1 MTLKIAQLGQL
12 VLRQV
17 ATEVSAEE
25 IHSPAFQQLVDD
37 MLATLAH
44 AQGAGLAGPQVYQ
57 SKRLF
62 LAAVLP
68 PADPEAP
75 AGVEVFINP
84 KIVAASAEKAA
95 AWEGC
100 LSFVELLVLVPRALA
115 VRVEY
120 LTRHGEPRAMEV
132 QGFPA
137 RVIQHEFDHLDGIL
151 TLDRA
156 RSTKDIIKASEIDD
170 VGERED

>member
-1 MTLKIAQLGQL
+1 MALKIAQLGQP

-17 ATEVSAEE
+17 ATEVAAEE
-25 IHSPAFQQLVDD
+25 IHSPAFQHLVDD
-37 MLATLAH
+37 MLATLAQ

-68 PADPEAP
+68 PAEPDGP
-75 AGVEVFINP
+75 AEVEVFVNP
-84 KIVAASAEKAA
+84 KIVAASAEKESS
-95 AWEGC
+95 WEGC

-120 LTRHGEPRAMEV
+120 LSRQGTPRTLEA

-156 RSTKDIIKASEIDD
+156 KSTMDIIKASEIED
-170 VGERED
+170 VGDMEE